1 MKNKILIPVS
11 YGMKIPFNFIDLG
24 MCITSRYYKGFSNYN
39 PENAVIEVKKID
51 KDQVQLWI
59 KK

>member
-1 MKNKILIPVS
+1 MKNKILMPVS

-51 KDQVQLWI
+51 KG
-59 KK
+59 